1 MREPAECLQA
11 TEPNPSCGE
20 VTRVANLRV
29 IVDLPPYLR
38 NDGPLAFAHRGGG
51 LEAPENTMAAFERAV
66 DMGFRYLETD
76 ARLTSDGVVV
86 AFHDPALDRLTDRC
100 GRVAEL
106 GWAEVCA
113 ARVHGAEPVPRL
125 EDVLSAWSDVRFN
138 IDPKCDEVVV
148 PLAEL
153 VLRLGITER
162 VCFGSFKGRRTA
174 RLATRLGPAVCRSLG
189 PLGVARVR
197 LASLGMP
204 VPVATRGGACVQV
217 PAFIEGR
224 PLVDERFVEQ
234 AHRSSLQVHVWTID
248 DRDHMG
254 RLLDIGVD
262 GLMSDR
268 PSVLRRVLQSR
279 GAW

>member
-1 MREPAECLQA
+1 
-11 TEPNPSCGE
+11 
-20 VTRVANLRV
+20 
-29 IVDLPPYLR
+29 
-38 NDGPLAFAHRGGG
+38 
-51 LEAPENTMAAFERAV
+51 MAAFERAV

-76 ARLTSDGVVV
+76 ARLTGDGVVV
-86 AFHDPALDRLTDRC
+86 AFHDPVLDRLTDRC

-106 GWAEVCA
+106 GWAEVSA
-113 ARVHGAEPVPRL
+113 ARVQSAEPVARL
-125 EDVLSAWSDVRFN
+125 EDVLTAWGDVRFN

-153 VLRLGITER
+153 VARLGMTER
-162 VCFGSFKGRRTA
+162 VCFGSFRASRTA
-174 RLATRLGPAVCRSLG
+174 RLARMLGPAACWGLG

-197 LASLGMP
+197 LASLGLP
-204 VPVATRGGACVQV
+204 VPTSVRGAACVQV

-224 PLVDERFVEQ
+224 RLVDERFVEQ
-234 AHRSSLQVHVWTID
+234 AHRSSLQVHVWTVD
-248 DRDHMG
+248 DRDHMH

-268 PSVLRRVLQSR
+268 PSVLRHVLETR